1 MAVPGHMVVDSD
13 LTQDHHLASL
23 VYVASREGKLKTIKS
38 LLGPRSPLEIAR
50 VVATKLRTGTTS
62 LLIAAR
68 NGHLDVVEYLVN
80 DCNADL
86 EQAGSVVFDGET
98 IEGATPLWCAA
109 AAGHIEVVTCLIGKG
124 ANVNRTTLT
133 NSTPLRA
140 ACFDGHF
147 EIVKLLV
154 DKEADIE
161 IANRHGHTCLMI
173 ACYKGHISIV
183 KFLLGLKAEVN
194 RKSIKGNTALHDCA
208 ESGYLHIFRLMLEN
222 GATME
227 KDTFG
232 ITPLSAAA
240 LTGHVDI
247 VEFLI
252 QSKIISKSDKIDSL
266 HLLGATFVDKKRD
279 LLGALKFWRRALDM
293 KAMVDS
299 SLNPVVGNSTVS
311 DKRRPI
317 KQTATR
323 KLAYDNACEV
333 TSMEALEDLIS
344 DPDEMR
350 TQALLVRER
359 ILGPDH
365 PDTTY
370 FIRYRGAVYAD
381 MGNFDRCV
389 ALWMYALELQQ
400 SHLDPLNTMTQSSLY
415 SFAELFSFMI
425 SEQQEKEQAAAAER
439 RSAELAEA
447 PQAVV
452 AGCPMPAISL
462 EGEYDRHPSNQIPPT
477 VRVKDLISIFERAA
491 VELQSGLKA
500 YKKECSSETAEA
512 SSTPKVSPN
521 STIAEKDIGQ
531 FTRILHI
538 IVHFLILMTNVSK
551 YFSPEND
558 LRMKKILYQ
567 LVKLRPLGP
576 NGVTL
581 LHIACSKA
589 EHSELGKLAAGALP
603 SIEVAKLLIE
613 VGADV
618 SATDFDGDTP
628 LHTATRVKPLKPELI
643 RFLLQNGAHWDQ
655 RNGKG
660 EIPMDCYPLSKLSVV
675 VRDVFMAM
683 QIQKATLQCLSAQ
696 VIAKHGIPYRGGL
709 LPRKLEAF
717 VDIH

>member
-1 MAVPGHMVVDSD
+1 MAVPGHMVADSE

-23 VYVASREGKLKTIKS
+23 VYVAAREGKLKTIKS
-38 LLGPRSPLEIAR
+38 LLGPRSELEIVR

-62 LLIAAR
+62 LLIASR
-68 NGHLDVVEYLVN
+68 NGHLDVVQYLITT
-80 DCNADL
+80 CSADL

-98 IEGATPLWCAA
+98 IEGATPLWCSA
-109 AAGHIEVVTCLIGKG
+109 AAGHIDVVSSLIEKG

-147 EIVKLLV
+147 DIVKLLV
-154 DKEADIE
+154 EQGADIE

-173 ACYKGHISIV
+173 ACYKGHLNIV

-208 ESGYLHIFRLMLEN
+208 ESGYLQIFKLMLEN

-247 VEFLI
+247 VEYLI
-252 QSKIISKSDKIDSL
+252 LSKLISNTEKIDSL
-266 HLLGATFVDKKRD
+266 HLLGATYVDKKRD
-279 LLGALKFWRRALDM
+279 LLGALKFWRRALEM
-293 KAMVDS
+293 KAFSES
-299 SLNPVVGNSTVS
+299 SLTSESGDSTVS

-317 KQTATR
+317 KQTSTR
-323 KLAYDNACEV
+323 KLAYDNADEV
-333 TSMEALEDLIS
+333 TTIGALDDLIS

-425 SEQQEKEQAAAAER
+425 SEQQEKEQVAAAER
-439 RSAELAEA
+439 RSAEVEA
-447 PQAVV
+447 PQMVMLPI
-452 AGCPMPAISL
+452 GF
-462 EGEYDRHPSNQIPPT
+462 EGEYENQRRNESAPVI
-477 VRVKDLISIFERAA
+477 RVKDLISIFDRAA
-491 VELQSGLKA
+491 MELRNGMQFCTKDT
-500 YKKECSSETAEA
+500 E
-512 SSTPKVSPN
+512 STPACERDTFVRACV
-521 STIAEKDIGQ
+521 AEKDYTQ
-531 FTRILHI
+531 FKRILDI
-538 IVHFLILMTNVSK
+538 IMHFLILMTNVQK
-551 YFSPEND
+551 YFSPEDD

-567 LVKLRPLGP
+567 LVKLNPLSSGA
-576 NGVTL
+576 TL
-581 LHIACSKA
+581 LHIACAKDK
-589 EHSELGKLAAGALP
+589 HQGLGKLPSGSLP
-603 SIEVAKLLIE
+603 SLEVAKLLIE

-618 SATDFDGDTP
+618 SATDDEGDTP
-628 LHTATRVKPLKPELI
+628 LHTATSVKPLKTELI
-643 RFLLQNGAHWDQ
+643 RFLLQSGAHWDQ
-655 RNGKG
+655 KNLRGQIAM
-660 EIPMDCYPLSKLSVV
+660 ECYPLGHNRTVL
-675 VRDVFMAM
+675 VRDVFSAM
-683 QIQKATLQCLSAQ
+683 QMQKMSLQCLSAQ
-696 VIAKHGIPYRGGL
+696 VIVKNGIPYKDGL
-709 LPRKLEAF
+709 LPQKLEAF

>member
-1 MAVPGHMVVDSD
+1 MAVPGHMAADSD

-38 LLGPRSPLEIAR
+38 LLGPRSQLEIAR

-62 LLIAAR
+62 LLIASR
-68 NGHLDVVEYLVN
+68 NGHLDVVQYLITVCSAN
-80 DCNADL
+80 L

-109 AAGHIEVVTCLIGKG
+109 AAGHIDVVSSLIEKG

-147 EIVKLLV
+147 DIVKVLV
-154 DKEADIE
+154 DKGADIE

-173 ACYKGHISIV
+173 ACYKGHLNIV
-183 KFLLGLKAEVN
+183 KFLLGLNADVN

-208 ESGYLHIFRLMLEN
+208 ESGYLQIFKLMLEN

-247 VEFLI
+247 VEYLI
-252 QSKIISKSDKIDSL
+252 QSKRISNLEKIDSL

-279 LLGALKFWRRALDM
+279 LLGALKFWRRALEM
-293 KAMVDS
+293 KVFSES
-299 SLNPVVGNSTVS
+299 SLMSESDDATAS

-317 KQTATR
+317 KQTSTR
-323 KLAYDNACEV
+323 KLAYDNANEV
-333 TSMEALEDLIS
+333 TTLESLDDLIS

-400 SHLDPLNTMTQSSLY
+400 NHLDPLNTMTQSSLY

-425 SEQQEKEQAAAAER
+425 SEQQEKEQVAAAER
-439 RSAELAEA
+439 RSAEVEA
-447 PQAVV
+447 PQMVML
-452 AGCPMPAISL
+452 PMGL
-462 EGEYDRHPSNQIPPT
+462 EGEYEHQPRNESTPVI
-477 VRVKDLISIFERAA
+477 RVKDLISIFERAA
-491 VELQSGLKA
+491 LELRSGMQFC
-500 YKKECSSETAEA
+500 KKDSISDSSAAETLF
-512 SSTPKVSPN
+512 SSCV
-521 STIAEKDIGQ
+521 AEKDVSQ
-531 FTRILHI
+531 FNRILHI
-538 IVHFLILMTNVSK
+538 IMHFLILMTSVQK
-551 YFSPEND
+551 YFSPEDD

-576 NGVTL
+576 GGFTL
-581 LHIACSKA
+581 LHIACSKDK
-589 EHSELGKLAAGALP
+589 HQGMGKLTSGSLP
-603 SIEVAKLLIE
+603 SLEVTKLLIE

-618 SATDFDGDTP
+618 SATDEDGDTP
-628 LHTATRVKPLKPELI
+628 LHTATKIKPLKTELI
-643 RFLLQNGAHWDQ
+643 RFLLQSGAHWDQ
-655 RNGKG
+655 KNSRGQIAM
-660 EIPMDCYPLSKLSVV
+660 ECYPLWHNRTVL
-675 VRDVFMAM
+675 VRDVFSVM
-683 QIQKATLQCLSAQ
+683 QIQKASLQCLSAQ
-696 VIAKHGIPYRGGL
+696 VIIKNGIPFKGGL
-709 LPRKLEAF
+709 LPQKLEAF

>member
-1 MAVPGHMVVDSD
+1 MAVPGHMAADSD
-13 LTQDHHLASL
+13 LSQDHHLASL
-23 VYVASREGKLKTIKS
+23 VYVAAREGKLKTIKS
-38 LLGPRSPLEIAR
+38 LLGPRSQLEIAR

-68 NGHLDVVEYLVN
+68 NGHLDVVQYLIEV
-80 DCNADL
+80 CSADL

-109 AAGHIEVVTCLIGKG
+109 AAGHIDVVSCLIDKG
-124 ANVNRTTLT
+124 ASVNRTTLT

-147 EIVKLLV
+147 DIVKLLV
-154 DKEADIE
+154 GKEADIE

-173 ACYKGHISIV
+173 ACYKGHLNIV
-183 KFLLGLKAEVN
+183 KYLLGLSAEVN

-208 ESGYLHIFRLMLEN
+208 ESGYLQIFKLMLEH

-227 KDTFG
+227 QDTFG

-247 VEFLI
+247 VEYLI
-252 QSKIISKSDKIDSL
+252 LSKRISNQEKIDSL

-279 LLGALKFWRRALDM
+279 LMGGLKFWRRALEM
-293 KAMVDS
+293 KAVSES
-299 SLNPVVGNSTVS
+299 SQWPESECFTVS
-311 DKRRPI
+311 DKQRLI
-317 KQTATR
+317 TQTSTR
-323 KLAYDNACEV
+323 NLAYDNAEEV
-333 TSMEALEDLIS
+333 TSPEALDDLIS

-350 TQALLVRER
+350 TQALIVRER

-400 SHLDPLNTMTQSSLY
+400 NHLDPLNTMTQSSLY

-425 SEQQEKEQAAAAER
+425 SEQQEREQAAAAER
-439 RSAELAEA
+439 RNAEVAQA
-447 PQAVV
+447 PQMVV
-452 AGCPMPAISL
+452 MPVGF
-462 EGEYDRHPSNQIPPT
+462 EGEYDPQARNVAPPSI
-477 VRVKDLISIFERAA
+477 RVKDLISIFERAA
-491 VELQSGLKA
+491 VELRNGMQAS
-500 YKKECSSETAEA
+500 KKESA
-512 SSTPKVSPN
+512 SSCVF
-521 STIAEKDIGQ
+521 EKDAPQ
-531 FTRILHI
+531 FNRILHI
-538 IVHFLILMTNVSK
+538 IMHFLILMTNIQK
-551 YFSPEND
+551 YFSPEDD

-576 NGVTL
+576 NGYTL
-581 LHIACSKA
+581 LHIACSKDNQQGM
-589 EHSELGKLAAGALP
+589 GKLSAGLLP
-603 SIEVAKLLIE
+603 SLEVAKLLIE

-618 SATDFDGDTP
+618 SSTDADGDTP
-628 LHTATRVKPLKPELI
+628 LHSATRIKPLKTELI
-643 RFLLQNGAHWDQ
+643 RFLLQSGAHWDQ
-655 RNGKG
+655 KNKKG
-660 EIPMDCYPLSKLSVV
+660 EIPYECYPLWHNRTSL
-675 VRDVFMAM
+675 VRDAFSAM
-683 QIQKATLQCLSAQ
+683 QIQKMSLQCLSAQ
-696 VIAKHGIPYRGGL
+696 VIVKHAIPYKGGL